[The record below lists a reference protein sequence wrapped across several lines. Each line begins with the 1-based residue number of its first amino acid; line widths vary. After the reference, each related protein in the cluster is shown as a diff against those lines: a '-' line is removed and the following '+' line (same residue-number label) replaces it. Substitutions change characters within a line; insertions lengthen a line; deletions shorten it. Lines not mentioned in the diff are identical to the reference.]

1 MARLKREKARREWMA
16 SSNSSSSSSWC
27 RPQFWHLY
35 KRLKLKQSP
44 SNVLKHE
51 QQQQQLFFRSPAYT
65 ATSPESI
72 DNGRATA
79 AAAGIQHKI
88 AFCTNAKLY
97 CAKTFEQRTPN
108 AGLFHCF
115 FLVSSQSVSQPV
127 KLAVISAASYARK
140 FQTSKTGMKWIQ
152 REWERNVILH
162 LALLSRGMTKKHLTS
177 LQPAHTNTLSLL
189 LLCLPFKWVPFP
201 RLRFNR

>member
-1 MARLKREKARREWMA
+1 MARLKRERREWMA
-16 SSNSSSSSSWC
+16 SSWC

-44 SNVLKHE
+44 FNVLKHE

-72 DNGRATA
+72 DSGRAT

-88 AFCTNAKLY
+88 AFCTSAKLY

-108 AGLFHCF
+108 AGLCHCV
-115 FLVSSQSVSQPV
+115 FLVSSQSARQIGCDFCCIICE
-127 KLAVISAASYARK
+127 KISDKQDRDEMNPKRK
-140 FQTSKTGMKWIQ
+140 KEG
-152 REWERNVILH
+152 NVILH
-162 LALLSRGMTKKHLTS
+162 LALLSRGMTEKHLTS
-177 LQPAHTNTLSLL
+177 LQPAHTDTLSLL